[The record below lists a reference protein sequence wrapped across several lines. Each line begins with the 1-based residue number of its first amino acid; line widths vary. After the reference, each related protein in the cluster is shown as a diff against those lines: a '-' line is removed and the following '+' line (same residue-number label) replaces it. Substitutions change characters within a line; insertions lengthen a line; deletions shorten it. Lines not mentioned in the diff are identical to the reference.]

1 MAGRRLLLVVAAVVV
16 CGLLTAGAF
25 WALDA
30 LLGGGM
36 PHPLWGFGGGVAV
49 ALLSYVRTG
58 WSDRR
63 DRGRAS

>member
-1 MAGRRLLLVVAAVVV
+1 MTARLLVVVAAVLV

-30 LLGGGM
+30 LLGDGM
-36 PHPLWGFGGGVAV
+36 PHPAWGFVGGVVV
-49 ALLSYVRTG
+49 ALLSYARTG

-63 DRGRAS
+63 DARRAP

>member
-1 MAGRRLLLVVAAVVV
+1 MTARLLLAGAAVLV

-36 PHPLWGFGGGVAV
+36 PHPAWGFVGGVAV
-49 ALLSYVRTG
+49 ALLSYARTG

-63 DRGRAS
+63 DARRSP

>member
-1 MAGRRLLLVVAAVVV
+1 MTARVLLVVAAVVV
-16 CGLLTAGAF
+16 CGLVTAGAF

-36 PHPLWGFGGGVAV
+36 PHPAWGFVGGAAV
-49 ALLSYVRTG
+49 GLLSYARTG

-63 DRGRAS
+63 DGRRVR